1 LPGRI
6 FHELTNVAFFLLLS
20 ECGKSGGRQMNR
32 NETERMGD
40 VPFLFVVDS
49 TELPSKGMMA
59 YGNPIRTSVACGGLT
74 RGGASSSSGVKWMTI
89 YSESDEEPE
98 QHALVW
104 HNACFAF

>member
-1 LPGRI
+1 M
-6 FHELTNVAFFLLLS
+6 AFFLLS
-20 ECGKSGGRQMNR
+20 VYFEQSGGHQMNR
-32 NETERMGD
+32 GDTERLGN

-59 YGNPIRTSVACGGLT
+59 YGNPIRTSIACGELT
-74 RGGASSSSGVKWMTI
+74 MSGAQNSSGVKWMTI
-89 YSESDEEPE
+89 YAEGDEEPE